1 MKKQLV
7 AALVLSV
14 LAVPAFA
21 QSGPAR
27 RGHDGAMFAR
37 MCADGDARIASRLA
51 FVEAKIKPT
60 QAQRAAWDS
69 FARDARAAAEPMK
82 RLCEGPA
89 PAAATNDAAAE
100 LARRERLMTAMLD
113 GIKMFRPAVER
124 LQVALDDTQKE
135 KLAEAL
141 NPRGHRG
148 PQGHSGPHARP

>member
-1 MKKQLV
+1 MKKQFV

-14 LAVPAFA
+14 LAAPAIA
-21 QSGPAR
+21 QPAPPHHGR
-27 RGHDGAMFAR
+27 DGAMMSR
-37 MCADGDARIASRLA
+37 MCEDGDARIASRLA
-51 FVEAKIKPT
+51 FVEAKVKPT

-82 RLCEGPA
+82 RLCEVPE
-89 PAAATNDAAAE
+89 PAAAPNDAAAS
-100 LARRERLMTAMLD
+100 LARRERLMAAMLD
-113 GIKMFRPAVER
+113 GMKMFRPAVER

-148 PQGHSGPHARP
+148 PHGRH